1 MVALGNYE
9 ACGRGCM
16 HCWLLLLLVIWLV
29 VAAATVIYC
38 PPLCCA
44 LETRAITFCGHALH
58 AITSNMPAPRK
69 RCKLTHVCTYV
80 CESVCVCE
88 CAFAE
93 TLPETQVHICLR
105 THIHISIDNF
115 RYFKGEVEGEG
126 KLLLLLL
133 DFLFL

>member
-69 RCKLTHVCTYV
+69 RCKLTHVCTYL
-80 CESVCVCE
+80 CESVCE

-93 TLPETQVHICLR
+93 TLPETQAHICLR